1 MDLENLKQQVDELQ
15 LNTDL
20 LTRDIARMLPT
31 IIGFLDENEKL
42 LQGFHEV
49 REKDL
54 ETKTK
59 LIDYIKDCNTA
70 VDNYVRDY
78 SNLQGLTDNI
88 IDITQKDYLELDR
101 KIRKFT
107 SLVDRIPAQTE
118 VRHKHSIDFKSTKVI
133 LTLVL
138 LLFFSFASLGVAI
151 GLYRH
156 QESLKASSIKFR
168 MFRQEFPEIGSR
180 IDSVYHA
187 DPDRALFIL
196 EKLEEEQRLIQS
208 AKEKRREIESVK

>member
-20 LTRDIARMLPT
+20 LTSDIARMLPT
-31 IIGFLDENEKL
+31 IVGFLDENEKL

-59 LIDYIKDCNTA
+59 LIDYINDCHA
-70 VDNYVRDY
+70 AIDNYVKDY
-78 SNLQGLTDNI
+78 GNLQGLTDNI
-88 IDITQKDYLELDR
+88 INITKKDYLELDKR
-101 KIRKFT
+101 LTEFRG
-107 SLVDRIPAQTE
+107 LVGRIPAQTE
-118 VRHKHSIDFKSTKVI
+118 VRHKHGIDFKSTKVI
-133 LTLVL
+133 LAFAL
-138 LLFFSFASLGVAI
+138 LLFFSFASLGVAV
-151 GLYRH
+151 GLYQH
-156 QESLKASSIKFR
+156 QESLKADNVKFR

-187 DPDRALFIL
+187 NPDRALFIL

-208 AKEKRREIESVK
+208 AKEKRREIESAK

>member
-1 MDLENLKQQVDELQ
+1 MDLENLKQQLDELQ

-31 IIGFLDENEKL
+31 IISFLDENEKL

-78 SNLQGLTDNI
+78 GNLQGLTDNI
-88 IDITQKDYLELDR
+88 IDITQKDYLELD
-101 KIRKFT
+101 KKLKNFT
-107 SLVDRIPAQTE
+107 SLVERIPAQTE

-133 LTLVL
+133 FTLVL
-138 LLFFSFASLGVAI
+138 LLLFSFASLGVAI
-151 GLYRH
+151 GLYRNH
-156 QESLKASSIKFR
+156 ESLKAHNVKFR
-168 MFRQEFPEIGSR
+168 MFRQEYPEIGRR
-180 IDSVYHA
+180 IDSIYHA

-196 EKLEEEQRLIQS
+196 EKLEEEQRLIRS
-208 AKEKRREIESVK
+208 AKEKRREIELAK

>member
-20 LTRDIARMLPT
+20 LTSDIARMLPT

-59 LIDYIKDCNTA
+59 LIDYIKDCHA
-70 VDNYVRDY
+70 AIDNYVKDY
-78 SNLQGLTDNI
+78 GNLQGLTDNI
-88 IDITQKDYLELDR
+88 IDITQKDYRELDR
-101 KIRKFT
+101 KLTEFKG
-107 SLVDRIPAQTE
+107 LVERIPAKAE
-118 VRHKHSIDFKSTKVI
+118 VRHRHGIDFKSAKVI
-133 LTLVL
+133 LVFISVLV
-138 LLFFSFASLGVAI
+138 FSFASLGVAI
-151 GLYRH
+151 GLYQH
-156 QESLKASSIKFR
+156 QESLKADNVKFR

-180 IDSVYHA
+180 IDSVYRT
-187 DPDRALFIL
+187 DPDKALYIL

-208 AKEKRREIESVK
+208 AREKRREIESAK

>member
-20 LTRDIARMLPT
+20 LTSDIARMLPT

-42 LQGFHEV
+42 LQGFHAV

-78 SNLQGLTDNI
+78 GNLQGLTDNI
-88 IDITQKDYLELDR
+88 INITKKDYLELDR
-101 KIRKFT
+101 KLTEFKG
-107 SLVDRIPAQTE
+107 LVERIPAQTE
-118 VRHKHSIDFKSTKVI
+118 VRHRHGIDFKSAKVI
-133 LTLVL
+133 LALAF

-156 QESLKASSIKFR
+156 QESLKAGSIKFR

-180 IDSVYHA
+180 IDSVYHVN
-187 DPDRALFIL
+187 PDRAVFIL
-196 EKLEEEQRLIQS
+196 EKLEEEQRLIRS
-208 AKEKRREIESVK
+208 AREKRREIESAK